1 MARHLTPGEMAHYR
15 AVQPSPDARAG
26 VAELPRQLL
35 AARPLLQR
43 LATDVP
49 ARLGTK
55 RALLVWGG
63 KYPAFRP
70 ARLLPRMLAA
80 FPDNITVVLPHARH
94 YIQEDAPQE
103 IAGAI
108 AARFG

>member
-15 AVQPSPDARAG
+15 STALTGRPCR

-63 KYPAFRP
+63 KDPAFRP
-70 ARLLPRMLAA
+70 ARLLPRPLRLT
-80 FPDNITVVLPHARH
+80 PSP
-94 YIQEDAPQE
+94 
-103 IAGAI
+103 
-108 AARFG
+108 